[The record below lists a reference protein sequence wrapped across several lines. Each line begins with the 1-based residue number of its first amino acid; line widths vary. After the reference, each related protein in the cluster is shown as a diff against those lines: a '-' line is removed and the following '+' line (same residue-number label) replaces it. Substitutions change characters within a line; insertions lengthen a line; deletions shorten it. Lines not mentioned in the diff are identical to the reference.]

1 MPCRSL
7 ARPYGLSQCESVRRS
22 RAGVS
27 TPINQSI
34 NQPINIIHECA
45 HEKTVL
51 LLPAGENVGCLEWH
65 AESSQFNPKMEE
77 NHLDAAIK
85 DASFIFGQSNARSS
99 SNTRRLSLD
108 LLAAHAFFD

>member
-7 ARPYGLSQCESVRRS
+7 ARPYGLSQCESDRRS

-34 NQPINIIHECA
+34 NQSINIIHECA

-65 AESSQFNPKMEE
+65 AESSQPAKP
-77 NHLDAAIK
+77 AA
-85 DASFIFGQSNARSS
+85 G
-99 SNTRRLSLD
+99 
-108 LLAAHAFFD
+108 LAGWL